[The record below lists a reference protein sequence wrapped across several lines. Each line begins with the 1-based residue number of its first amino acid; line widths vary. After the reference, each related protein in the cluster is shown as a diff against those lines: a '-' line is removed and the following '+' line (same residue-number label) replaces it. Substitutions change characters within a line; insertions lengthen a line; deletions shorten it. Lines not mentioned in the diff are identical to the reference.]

1 MSSKQSV
8 LGKLDVDSVGIMNI
22 CTLYD
27 NVSVMHPILFE
38 YGPLRIGSYGV
49 LLAIAFLSGFLLI
62 NWQFRKNK
70 CDVELAWDLHFL
82 AIFGGM
88 IGSRLMFIIE
98 NFKEF
103 MADPVA
109 MIFSTTGFS
118 VLGGYVLALIL
129 CTFRVRASGEPFFK
143 IADLY
148 VPGMALGYA
157 IGRLGCIV
165 AGDGCYGLPCELPWA
180 MSFPEGLISTL
191 SAQNPSLAA
200 TYARLFPGTPVP
212 VDIHV
217 HPTPLYESGSTLIL
231 LLFLL
236 LITWKI
242 GTGRRFSFFLIWFG
256 VSRFFVEMIRLNP
269 FAYWGL
275 SSSQFVSLFFILA
288 GIIIA
293 ATSSAR
299 SAGLSVTSA
308 TDHLPED

>member
-1 MSSKQSV
+1 
-8 LGKLDVDSVGIMNI
+8 MNNHLV
-22 CTLYD
+22 CD
-27 NVSVMHPILFE
+27 NVSGMYPILFE

-98 NFKEF
+98 NFRAF
-103 MADPVA
+103 LADPMS

-129 CTFRVRASGEPFFK
+129 CTFRVRSAGEPFFK
-143 IADLY
+143 LADLY
-148 VPGMALGYA
+148 VPGMAIGYA
-157 IGRLGCIV
+157 IGRLGCIT
-165 AGDGCYGLPCELPWA
+165 AGDGCYGLPCDLPWA
-180 MSFPEGLISTL
+180 MSFPNGLVSTL

-200 TYARLFPGTPVP
+200 TYARLFPGTTVP

-217 HPTPLYESGSTLIL
+217 HPTPLYESGATFIL
-231 LLFLL
+231 LFILLF
-236 LITWKI
+236 INWRI
-242 GTGRRFSFFLIWFG
+242 GSGRRFAFFLVWFG
-256 VSRFFVEMIRLNP
+256 ISRFFVEFIRLNP
-269 FAYWGL
+269 FDYLGL
-275 SSSQFVSLFFILA
+275 SSSQFLSLFFILA
-288 GIIIA
+288 GIIVA

-299 SAGLSVTSA
+299 SA
-308 TDHLPED
+308 HLDSTLVADGAGED